1 MASKKRS
8 LPQVEDDWNG
18 YESLMNVKPKER
30 YDIKASIFDLNTIRD
45 SALFEKERFSLCLS
59 PPKEK
64 PGTFKFSKSPTSPKS
79 KIPNDSPPKQPK
91 QRETFQLLQ
100 PNLNTIGNGGGIT
113 KIKKELPPSVQNQQ
127 THQYNT
133 RKIPTSM
140 VPPQQLQQQ
149 QQQQQQQQPKLSQ
162 QHQQYL
168 TKLTNVSNSPIKSL
182 SQQPNSPLRKRF
194 SSTSQQPPVVVTTL
208 SSSSSSSSINTQQPP
223 IKKLATN
230 NNGVTQTTTNP
241 PHTLQNRPATP
252 TRPTNPVLNNKP
264 STPIKSLTNRPLTP
278 SKQPLL
284 TTNDLNNNI
293 TVTTASATSRITT
306 SSLAKNTNNG
316 INGLT
321 TTPIDQSRLES
332 RIKSLEIE
340 NKIINSKLEEKD
352 QIIETLSGRVSE
364 LEFQLVNFML
374 EVKTCILEKDK

>member
-79 KIPNDSPPKQPK
+79 KIPNDSAPKQLV
-91 QRETFQLLQ
+91 QQ
-100 PNLNTIGNGGGIT
+100 PNLDNIGNGGGIN
-113 KIKKELPPSVQNQQ
+113 KMKKELPPSIQNQQ

-133 RKIPTSM
+133 RKVPTSM
-140 VPPQQLQQQ
+140 VPPQQQ
-149 QQQQQQQQPKLSQ
+149 QQQQQQQQFQQQPPKISQ

-182 SQQPNSPLRKRF
+182 SQLPNSPLRKRF
-194 SSTSQQPPVVVTTL
+194 SSTSQPSVVVQSSL

-230 NNGVTQTTTNP
+230 NNGVNQTTP
-241 PHTLQNRPATP
+241 PHTFQNRPATP
-252 TRPTNPVLNNKP
+252 TRTTNPVLNNKP
-264 STPIKSLTNRPLTP
+264 STPIKSLTNKPLTP

-293 TVTTASATSRITT
+293 ATTTTATATTAIGKLTT
-306 SSLAKNTNNG
+306 SSHSKNTNNNI

-321 TTPIDQSRLES
+321 TTTIDQSRLES

>member
-79 KIPNDSPPKQPK
+79 KIPNDSAPPKQLV
-91 QRETFQLLQ
+91 QQ
-100 PNLNTIGNGGGIT
+100 PNLDNIGNGGGIN
-113 KIKKELPPSVQNQQ
+113 KIKKDLPPSIQNQQ

-133 RKIPTSM
+133 RKVPTSM
-140 VPPQQLQQQ
+140 VPQQQQQQQFQLQQQ
-149 QQQQQQQQPKLSQ
+149 QQQQPPKISQ

-182 SQQPNSPLRKRF
+182 SQLPNSPLRKRF
-194 SSTSQQPPVVVTTL
+194 SSTSQPSVVVQ
-208 SSSSSSSSINTQQPP
+208 SSSSINTQQPP

-230 NNGVTQTTTNP
+230 NNGVNQTNTITP

-252 TRPTNPVLNNKP
+252 TRTTNPVLNNKP
-264 STPIKSLTNRPLTP
+264 STPIKSLTNKPLTP

-293 TVTTASATSRITT
+293 TTTTATATAIGKLTT
-306 SSLAKNTNNG
+306 SSHTKNTNNNI

-321 TTPIDQSRLES
+321 TTTIDQSRLES

>member
-1 MASKKRS
+1 MTSKKRS

-64 PGTFKFSKSPTSPKS
+64 PGTFKFSKSPTSPKN
-79 KIPNDSPPKQPK
+79 KIPNNSPPKQ

-100 PNLNTIGNGGGIT
+100 TNQNNTGNGVGGIN
-113 KIKKELPPSVQNQQ
+113 KVKKELPPSIQNQQ

-133 RKIPTSM
+133 RKVPTSM
-140 VPPQQLQQQ
+140 TTQQTQQTQ
-149 QQQQQQQQPKLSQ
+149 QKQP
-162 QHQQYL
+162 QYL
-168 TKLTNVSNSPIKSL
+168 TKPLSNIPNSPIKSL
-182 SQQPNSPLRKRF
+182 SQLPNSPLRKRF
-194 SSTSQQPPVVVTTL
+194 SSTSNSLQPSTP
-208 SSSSSSSSINTQQPP
+208 SSINTQQPP

-230 NNGVTQTTTNP
+230 NNGVNQTTITTP
-241 PHTLQNRPATP
+241 PHNLQNRPATP

-264 STPIKSLTNRPLTP
+264 STPVKPISLVNKPLTP

-284 TTNDLNNNI
+284 TTNDLNNNNNNNNNINI
-293 TVTTASATSRITT
+293 TATTPKLTLS
-306 SSLAKNTNNG
+306 KNVNN
-316 INGLT
+316 NVLT
-321 TTPIDQSRLES
+321 TMDQSRLES

-352 QIIETLSGRVSE
+352 QIIDTLSGRVSE
-364 LEFQLVNFML
+364 LEFQLANFML
-374 EVKTCILEKDK
+374 EVKMCILEKEK